1 MSVKAIHSGTTRLGE
16 FIRRDIDGILRDWDD
31 QVAAS
36 VTASQHVSPLSLRGH
51 ARQILES
58 IIADLPHPRAA
69 AECPHGTDG
78 LDRAAD
84 QAHPTAA
91 HAHAVSR
98 AESGFTIEQ
107 LTCEYHALR
116 ARVLGGW
123 INACAGEPPFVGDIV
138 RFDAAIDRALSE
150 SLCLFAAHTNRARNL
165 LLGMLSHDLRSPLQ
179 TIQMTARVLQRLHA
193 SADIDHAAELLVRSG
208 ARMKKLLEEQID
220 FNRAELGLVLGVQPH
235 EVDLGPLCAQE
246 LEQILAAYP
255 ERALK
260 LEVTGDCSGAW
271 DSGRF
276 QQMLNNLVVN
286 AVHYGEPQEAIHVS
300 LYGAAADVRLTV
312 ANAGEPIDD
321 DTLRHIFEP
330 MRRGRVGAL
339 RHDSGLGLGLYIA
352 SEIAKA
358 HGGAIAA
365 ESDARKTIFTVNLP
379 KHADGRQGARNRIDA
394 PSAKA
399 EASCTSL
406 G

>member
-1 MSVKAIHSGTTRLGE
+1 MAVTARHGGPIRLGE
-16 FIRRDIDGILRDWDD
+16 FILRDIEGILREWDD
-31 QVAAS
+31 HVAAC
-36 VTASQHVSPLSLRGH
+36 VTPSQHLSPPSLRGH
-51 ARQILES
+51 ARQMLEA
-58 IIADLPHPRAA
+58 IVADLRHPRSA
-69 AECPHGTDG
+69 AEQSPGQDG
-78 LDRAAD
+78 LISAAG

-91 HAHAVSR
+91 HSHAVSR

-107 LTCEYHALR
+107 LACEYHALR
-116 ARVLGGW
+116 ASLLRSW
-123 INACAGEPPFVGDIV
+123 INECAGEPPCVGDIV
-138 RFDAAIDRALSE
+138 RFDEAIDGALSE
-150 SLCLFAAHTNRARNL
+150 SLSLFAAHTNRARNL

-193 SADIDHAAELLVRSG
+193 SADVDHAAELLVRSG

-220 FNRAELGLVLGVQPH
+220 FNRAELGLGLGVQPH

-286 AVHYGEPQEAIHVS
+286 AVHYGEPREAIHVS
-300 LYGAAADVRLTV
+300 LCGAAADVRLTV

-321 DTLRHIFEP
+321 DTLMHIFEP

-365 ESDARKTIFTVNLP
+365 ESNARKTVFTVSLP
-379 KHADGRQGARNRIDA
+379 KRANGQHGARRRSDA
-394 PSAKA
+394 ASARTESK
-399 EASCTSL
+399 CF
-406 G
+406 